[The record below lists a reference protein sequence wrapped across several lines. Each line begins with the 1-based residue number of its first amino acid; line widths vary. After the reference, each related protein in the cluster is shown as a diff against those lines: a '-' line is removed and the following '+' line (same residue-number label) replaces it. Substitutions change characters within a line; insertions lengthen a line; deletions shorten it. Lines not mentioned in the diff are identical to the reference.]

1 MGGTPDKNREG
12 PFESV
17 NKEALDNIVV
27 VAKLEESLEDITL
40 GPLLHMR
47 KSRL

>member
-1 MGGTPDKNREG
+1 
-12 PFESV
+12 
-17 NKEALDNIVV
+17 V

-47 KSRL
+47 KSRLWDT